1 MTAAQQQQQEQLWT
15 NSVFIPLI
23 DYSITK
29 PQLKHFFEKTCKLG
43 DVSRVDFV
51 SFNSDKGVGRRAFI
65 HFSHFSNDVVKETLL
80 FQGKYDTCIKG
91 HTIRLIINRKPVP
104 ETTLNLN
111 QVAHNTEFLGEEVKT
126 HSNRIEELETKLK
139 QLEDENLKV
148 KLHVDQHLSYL
159 FGWMNYLQNMLT
171 PHQPHTTP
179 IQEPKTKKTLSIL
192 NPDDM
197 V

>member
-1 MTAAQQQQQEQLWT
+1 MTAATQQQHQQQVWT

-29 PQLKHFFEKTCKLG
+29 PQIKHFFENTCKMG
-43 DVSRVDFV
+43 IVSRVDFV

-65 HFSHFSNDVVKETLL
+65 HFSTFSNDVVKETLL

-111 QVAHNTEFLGEEVKT
+111 QVAHNTEFIGEEVKT
-126 HSNRIEELETKLK
+126 HQTKIEELETKIK
-139 QLEDENLKV
+139 QLEEDNLKV

-159 FGWMNYLQNMLT
+159 FGWMNYLQNMFT
-171 PHQPHTTP
+171 PQLP
-179 IQEPKTKKTLSIL
+179 ILEPKPQKKLTII